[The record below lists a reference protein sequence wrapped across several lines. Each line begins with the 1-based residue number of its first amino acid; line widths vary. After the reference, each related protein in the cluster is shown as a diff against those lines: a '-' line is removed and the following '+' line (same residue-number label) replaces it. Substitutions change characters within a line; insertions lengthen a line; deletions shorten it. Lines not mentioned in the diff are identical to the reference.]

1 MKHKST
7 LLLLAAVVIAA
18 VVAYSLSK
26 KPTSEELARQRK
38 RLLADFRTA
47 EVGTLIIEEG
57 DRRLLCRRQD
67 GEEWRIVEPVGVR
80 ADRWEVEGILD
91 EFELAE
97 KVSSV
102 YPARGE
108 SLDLAVYGL
117 KEPVRSVTMSGAG
130 PGGRTWTVLVGKE
143 TGAADT
149 VFVTVEGQEGV
160 FGVSK
165 DIAEKAAVTLTDLR
179 SKKLAPR
186 ISTLELEKV
195 TLSAAEADG
204 ARAFEV
210 RCEKS
215 DDRWELREPF
225 LDLADAGE
233 VKGLANKLYDHR
245 IGSDDFVVDD
255 PTRAAEYGLDEP
267 LLTLTLEGD
276 DKVQTVIFSRRQE
289 GEQSTYYALHKGE
302 PAIVRVPESLFN
314 GLRKEPGEL
323 RERALVDLW
332 VGDVAE
338 LVLSGPAGELTLR
351 KEDDAWQ
358 MGGDEPTAADDGVMD
373 QVLRALKDAEVE
385 EFVTDDAADL
395 GPYGLSEEEGT
406 LVTVTGK
413 GGRTLA
419 ELLFGAGD
427 QAGESFYAK
436 RAAYPAVLSVKHERY
451 YERLTAGRLAF
462 LDRVVMKEPRS
473 EAVEVTVRRAAQ
485 RFGCTREDAAAEW
498 RLAEPVQGKADTWAV
513 GSIVGDFAHLRAEAF
528 VAEEADDL
536 VPFGLDEP
544 EITVSVTYRT
554 AEDEGEAEE
563 PGEGEPAPGRRTRT
577 LYVGAATEE
586 PARGHYAR
594 LAEDGR
600 VFVLPDYVVGHY
612 RANLASKE
620 VCRATD
626 LTGLTFR
633 SGDRTLQ
640 FAYDD
645 EKLTWTDAGGNEL
658 EERTAEAV
666 KEAERLL
673 RSFDAVEVADFVE
686 KAPALYGFDEPH
698 LVVEF
703 DEEATKGKQVVI
715 GKETEDGRRYAK
727 GPATSFVL
735 IVSRLQVEGL
745 DAVFGPPDSG
755 PAAEGEPAEAAGTD
769 AED

>member
-1 MKHKST
+1 MKHKFT

-47 EVGTLIIEEG
+47 EIGTLIIEEG

-91 EFELAE
+91 DFELAE

-149 VFVTVEGQEGV
+149 VFVTVEGQEAV

-165 DIAEKAAVTLTDLR
+165 DVAEKAAVTLTDLR

-204 ARAFEV
+204 APAFEV
-210 RCEKS
+210 RCGKS

-289 GEQSTYYALHKGE
+289 GQQPTYYALHTGE

-323 RERALVDLW
+323 RERALADLW
-332 VGDVAE
+332 LDDVAE
-338 LVLSGPAGELTLR
+338 LALIGPAGELTLK

-358 MGGDEPTAADDGVMD
+358 MGGEEPTAADDGVMD

-385 EFVTDDAADL
+385 EFVADDAADL

-419 ELLFGAGD
+419 EVLFGAGD
-427 QAGESFYAK
+427 EAGESFYAK

-473 EAVEVTVRRAAQ
+473 EAVEVTVRHAAQ
-485 RFGCTREDAAAEW
+485 RFRCTR
-498 RLAEPVQGKADTWAV
+498 
-513 GSIVGDFAHLRAEAF
+513 
-528 VAEEADDL
+528 
-536 VPFGLDEP
+536 
-544 EITVSVTYRT
+544 
-554 AEDEGEAEE
+554 
-563 PGEGEPAPGRRTRT
+563 
-577 LYVGAATEE
+577 
-586 PARGHYAR
+586 
-594 LAEDGR
+594 
-600 VFVLPDYVVGHY
+600 
-612 RANLASKE
+612 
-620 VCRATD
+620 
-626 LTGLTFR
+626 
-633 SGDRTLQ
+633 
-640 FAYDD
+640 
-645 EKLTWTDAGGNEL
+645 
-658 EERTAEAV
+658 
-666 KEAERLL
+666 
-673 RSFDAVEVADFVE
+673 
-686 KAPALYGFDEPH
+686 
-698 LVVEF
+698 
-703 DEEATKGKQVVI
+703 
-715 GKETEDGRRYAK
+715 
-727 GPATSFVL
+727 
-735 IVSRLQVEGL
+735 
-745 DAVFGPPDSG
+745 
-755 PAAEGEPAEAAGTD
+755 
-769 AED
+769 